1 MLDLLYQRR
10 SIRKYL
16 AQPVEQEKVQQL
28 VKAALLAPSAK
39 NINPQRFIVIDDKAL
54 LEKLSLARDYGSA
67 FLRDAPLAIVV
78 TGDGSLTDIWIED
91 TVISAIILQLT
102 AKSLGLGSCW
112 VQIRERKHSAEKTAE
127 EYVRE
132 LLGIPQEVKV
142 QCIIGIGYPSE
153 QKPAKTDADLHFDRV
168 FYNGYG
174 KK

>member
-1 MLDLLYQRR
+1 M
-10 SIRKYL
+10 
-16 AQPVEQEKVQQL
+16 
-28 VKAALLAPSAK
+28 
-39 NINPQRFIVIDDKAL
+39 
-54 LEKLSLARDYGSA
+54 EKLSLARDYGSA

-102 AKSLGLGSCW
+102 AKSLDWVLAGSDQGTETQCGEDCRR
-112 VQIRERKHSAEKTAE
+112 VCQRTSG
-127 EYVRE
+127 Y
-132 LLGIPQEVKV
+132 PQEVKV

-153 QKPAKTDADLHFDRV
+153 QKPAKTDDDLHFDRV